1 MTELTAQ
8 NIKGASFGKKFKKLL
23 ENIFF
28 LDIFS
33 KNYRRL
39 IEELR
44 NSIGFYTVRK
54 RKFLIAKKMV

>member
-1 MTELTAQ
+1 M
-8 NIKGASFGKKFKKLL
+8 ASFGKRFKKLL

-28 LDIFS
+28 FFDIFS

-54 RKFLIAKKMV
+54 SKFLIAKKMA